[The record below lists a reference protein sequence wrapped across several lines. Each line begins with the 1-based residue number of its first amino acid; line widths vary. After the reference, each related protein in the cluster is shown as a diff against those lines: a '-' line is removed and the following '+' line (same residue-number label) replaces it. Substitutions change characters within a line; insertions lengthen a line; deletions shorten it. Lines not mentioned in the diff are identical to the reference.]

1 MIMNNSYISILTTDN
16 YVFVALVLW
25 KSLMDTQPKY
35 PFHLLITP
43 NLSKETMNLLEIT
56 KIKLIKI
63 NPIKNPILNDPSD
76 RRYYNYSKLNM
87 WSLTQFDKIVYLDA
101 DMIILHNID
110 ELFEKKNMSSTNS
123 GGWLPDKN
131 NWKEMNSGMIVLE
144 PSATL
149 FEHMKSKVG
158 LIEKEVGKGDQA
170 FLHQYYHD
178 WHEKTDLHL
187 PHIYNIFDIH
197 LKGYKKN
204 FGYYLDTN
212 IQFNNK
218 NYDDKRVKIVHFI
231 GQKKP
236 WNIVDEIKA
245 RIEIDE
251 EWEAKKLWVKIFKDV
266 KKNLLETLSLKK

>member
-16 YVFVALVLW
+16 YVFGALVLW

>member
-16 YVFVALVLW
+16 YVFGALVLW

-43 NLSKETMNLLEIT
+43 NLSKETMDLLEIT

-266 KKNLLETLSLKK
+266 KKKLLETLSLKK